1 MKKWTKIL
9 ILLIVFIIL
18 SALIEKRLDD
28 FFMNTIYT
36 VAGIMFSIGIGL
48 VVTFNLHGI
57 KNQSYIKTIRN
68 NLNEVRNSYILYFSI
83 STILYIA
90 DKYLRDEQN
99 SIITFSIKEMSFNL
113 NISLLFLL
121 IMLYSIAYYIGNFL
135 ALQKLNDDIFDKL
148 NE

>member
-9 ILLIVFIIL
+9 ILLIVFIVL
-18 SALIEKRLDD
+18 SALIKKQLDD

-57 KNQSYIKTIRN
+57 KNRSYIKTIRE

-83 STILYIA
+83 STVLYIA

-99 SIITFSIKEMSFNL
+99 TIITFSVGEMSFSLNL
-113 NISLLFLL
+113 SLLFLL
-121 IMLYSIAYYIGNFL
+121 IMLYSIAYYISNFL

>member
-18 SALIEKRLDD
+18 SALIEKQLDD

-57 KNQSYIKTIRN
+57 KNKSYIKTIRS

-83 STILYIA
+83 STVLYIT

-99 SIITFSIKEMSFNL
+99 SIITFRIKEMSFNL